1 VRTLM
6 SSLIVGALASMM
18 SVGTANAQT
27 PKAKGLIE
35 MYSSLETAASKTNG
49 LDRNSVSNL
58 VDEVFKYPTLAQ
70 LPSALTTGMKN
81 RIVDGEVAHRQGHGP
96 GITDERLSQVFNDGV
111 DKFGFPDYAH
121 TSPAMFRVYRT
132 RLATRMPTF
141 LGSVRPAATKGDSV
155 DDLISP
161 AQAAYLVTMMAD
173 QKLMMPFWQKSPAD
187 WDPNAPIERPSGVL
201 PGQGEATPQGIARL
215 TISAGGNP
223 KTNEMRAIAA
233 KSMGNMSAADAV
245 DLVDQS
251 LKKLGL

>member
-1 VRTLM
+1 MRTLM
-6 SSLIVGALASMM
+6 FSLIVGALASIM
-18 SVGTANAQT
+18 SLEANAQT
-27 PKAKGLIE
+27 PKAKL
-35 MYSSLETAASKTNG
+35 MDMDSRLESAASKTSG

-58 VDEVFKYPTLAQ
+58 VNEVFTYPTLAT

-121 TSPAMFRVYRT
+121 TSPAMFRFFRT

-141 LGSVRPAATKGDSV
+141 LGPVRPAAKKGDPV
-155 DDLISP
+155 EDLISP
-161 AQAAYLVTMMAD
+161 TQAAYLVTMMAD

-187 WDPNAPIERPSGVL
+187 WSPNAPIELPSGVL
-201 PGQGEATPQGIARL
+201 LGKEKATPRGTARL
-215 TISAGGNP
+215 AVSAGGNP
-223 KTNEMRAIAA
+223 KTNEMRSIADKA
-233 KSMGNMSAADAV
+233 MGNLSSADAISFV
-245 DLVDQS
+245 DTS